1 MTYRVVLRKS
11 EEGVSASVPG
21 LPGCWSHGATEAE
34 ALHNIRDA
42 IQEYLTAMEDL
53 LKDIE
58 AGRVLSDEEITAELN
73 AICEKED
80 TSLPPGL
87 ARMQAMSVDREEW

>member
-11 EEGVSASVPG
+11 DEGVSASVPG
-21 LPGCWSHGATEAE
+21 LPGCWSQGATEVE
-34 ALHNIRDA
+34 ALDNIRDA

-58 AGRVLSDEEITAELN
+58 AGRVLIEEEITAELN
-73 AICEKED
+73 AVYAKED
-80 TSLPPGL
+80 SSLPDDVV
-87 ARMQAMSVDREEW
+87 RMQAASIGREEW